1 MRKLCFV
8 TGTRAEYGLIYWL
21 LREVSSDPELQL
33 QLVATGMHLA
43 PEFGATY
50 QVIEEDGFTID
61 WKVDMLLSG
70 DSGYAMSKSV
80 GLGII
85 GFTDAFR
92 ILQPDILVLTGDRFE
107 TLAAAQAAMFLNIP
121 IAHLY
126 GGEVTEGAIDES
138 IRHAITKMAYIHFT
152 ATESYRKR
160 VIQLG
165 EAPERVFNY
174 GAPGLDH
181 LTKTKLLSRNEL
193 SQALQFH
200 LDRPYFLVT
209 YHPDTLG
216 QHSSALS
223 FQELLK
229 ALEQFNDYAV
239 IITKPNADAGG
250 RELIG
255 LIEDYAR
262 TRADNVYVSAS
273 LGQVKYLSAMKYAA
287 AVVGNSSSG
296 IIEAPAMKV
305 ATVNIGDRQQGR
317 LRSKS
322 IVDCQ
327 PQAHQI
333 VEALRLVLSRSFQA
347 DVQRQIPAYGSGG
360 ASESIKEILK
370 NIKLTHAPK
379 KKFYDCF

>member
-50 QVIEEDGFTID
+50 KVIEEDGFTID

-92 ILQPDILVLTGDRFE
+92 ILQPDIVVLTGDRFE

-152 ATESYRKR
+152 TTESYRKR

-165 EAPERVFNY
+165 EAPERVFNF

-181 LTKTKLLSRNEL
+181 LTHLKLLSRSEL
-193 SQALQFH
+193 SKELEFD
-200 LDRPYFLVT
+200 LSRPFFLVT
-209 YHPDTLG
+209 FHPETLS
-216 QHSSALS
+216 QHSSITD
-223 FQELLK
+223 FHELIL
-229 ALEQFNDYAV
+229 ALEKYDDYSI

-250 RELIG
+250 RELISY
-255 LIEDYAR
+255 IERYAL
-262 TRADNVYVSAS
+262 NKKEQIYVCAS
-273 LGQVKYLSAMKYAA
+273 LGQLKYLSAMKHAA

-296 IIEAPAMKV
+296 IIEAPALKV
-305 ATVNIGDRQQGR
+305 PTINIGNRQKGR
-317 LRSKS
+317 LRSPS
-322 IVDCQ
+322 IIDC
-327 PQAHQI
+327 
-333 VEALRLVLSRSFQA
+333 EARARHITEAIHVALSKSFQEM
-347 DVQRQIPAYGSGG
+347 VSRQEPAYGAGQ
-360 ASESIKEILK
+360 AAKPIKETLK
-370 NIKLTHAPK
+370 SIDLQEAPVK
-379 KKFYDCF
+379 RFYDVS